1 MLVERVILYDAL
13 KVCGVWEVE
22 RSVTLVIVGE
32 EEESK
37 ALVRIWW
44 SSEGTVCCC
53 SPSGLSGVRAIVLAH
68 GCRCRRRGRN
78 YHSDCR
84 SGE

>member
-22 RSVTLVIVGE
+22 RSVMLVIVGE

-37 ALVRIWW
+37 ALVRI
-44 SSEGTVCCC
+44 
-53 SPSGLSGVRAIVLAH
+53 
-68 GCRCRRRGRN
+68 
-78 YHSDCR
+78 
-84 SGE
+84 

>member
-22 RSVTLVIVGE
+22 RSVMLVIVG

-53 SPSGLSGVRAIVLAH
+53 CPSGLPGV
-68 GCRCRRRGRN
+68 
-78 YHSDCR
+78 
-84 SGE
+84 